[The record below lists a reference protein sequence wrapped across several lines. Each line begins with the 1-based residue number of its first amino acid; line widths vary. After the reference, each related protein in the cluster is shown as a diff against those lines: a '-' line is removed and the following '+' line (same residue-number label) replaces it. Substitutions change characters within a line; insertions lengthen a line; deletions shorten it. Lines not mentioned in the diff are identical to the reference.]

1 MIKYLIDSPNLTEKV
16 GKVLELIGT
25 GMGFLN
31 RIPIAQPLT
40 LTNKWTSQSQK
51 VSKKTNH
58 TTIEGREPTG
68 KKKTLSAMHLTE
80 VRI

>member
-1 MIKYLIDSPNLTEKV
+1 M
-16 GKVLELIGT
+16 LELIGT

-68 KKKTLSAMHLTE
+68 EKKNFTSYAFD
-80 VRI
+80 RG